1 MVEKGGSKMPKFKP
15 YRKNQFML
23 FPKTIDDYVSQNH
36 LSRTIDGIVE
46 QLDTKDIED
55 KYSSLGQNTY
65 HPKILIK
72 LLFYGYAVGERS
84 GRKISAKCETD
95 TAYIYLSQMYQP
107 DFRTINDFRKNNILE
122 LSKYFID
129 ILRMCKELGLIS
141 VGQMNID
148 GTKIKANAANRRTK
162 TKEGYQNWLK
172 RIDDKIKQILE
183 EAEAIDA
190 KEDELYQD
198 KRGDEL
204 PEAINTQEKLKAKI
218 KKVMEKFKN
227 EKEKINLTDADA
239 KFMKDGRY
247 RIDTSYNCQA
257 SLTEEQII
265 LSSEVIS
272 EPSDRK
278 ALELMVKTSEA
289 NLSQSVKEIA
299 ADAGYSSYDNYE
311 YLENNQKTGYIPDQ
325 NLRKDSKGKGPYHR
339 DRFSYDPEKDIFLC
353 PEGKILK
360 LSKIRRKDSPYRKF
374 QMKIYKAK
382 DCPSCPKRT
391 LCTRQKYRTINIEDR
406 KVLVDQMRNRL
417 QTKEGRKKYLQRLW
431 TTEPVFGHL
440 KYNLGYRHFFLR
452 SLEKVKGEFRL
463 MCIGWNLKKMHKL
476 MAYG

>member
-1 MVEKGGSKMPKFKP
+1 MSKFKP

-23 FPKTIDDYVSQNH
+23 FPKSIDDYVSQNH
-36 LSRTIDGIVE
+36 LSRTIDSIVE
-46 QLDTKDIED
+46 RLDTKNIED

-72 LLFYGYAVGERS
+72 LLFYGYAIGERS
-84 GRKISAKCETD
+84 GRKISSKCETD
-95 TAYIYLSQMYQP
+95 TAYIYLSQMYKP

-122 LSKYFID
+122 LSHYFID

-162 TKEGYQNWLK
+162 TKEGYQKWLK
-172 RIDDKIKQILE
+172 RIDDKIRKILE
-183 EAEAIDA
+183 EAEATDA

-204 PEAINTQEKLKAKI
+204 PEAINTQEKLKTKI

-257 SLTEEQII
+257 SLTKEQIM
-265 LSSEVIS
+265 LSSEVIT
-272 EPSDRK
+272 EASDRN
-278 ALELMVKTSEA
+278 ALELMVTTSEA
-289 NLSQSVKEIA
+289 NLAQPVKEIA
-299 ADAGYSSYDNYE
+299 CDAGYSSYDNYE
-311 YLENNQKTGYIPDQ
+311 YLEKNNKIGYIPDQ
-325 NLRKDSKGKGPYHR
+325 NLREDLKGKGPYHR
-339 DRFSYDPEKDIFLC
+339 DRFRYDLEKDIFLC
-353 PEGKILK
+353 PEGKKLK
-360 LSKIRRKDSPYRKF
+360 LHHIRRKDYGYRKF
-374 QMKIYKAK
+374 QTKIYKCK
-382 DCPSCPKRT
+382 DCPSCKKRL
-391 LCTRQKYRTINIEDR
+391 LCTRQKYRTISIEDR
-406 KVLVDQMRNRL
+406 KVLLDQMRNRL
-417 QTKEGRKKYLQRLW
+417 QTEIGRKKYLQRLW

-452 SLEKVKGEFRL
+452 SLKKVKGEFRL
-463 MCIGWNLKKMHKL
+463 MCIGWNLKKIHKI

>member
-1 MVEKGGSKMPKFKP
+1 MVSKGGSKMPKFKP

-23 FPKTIDDYVSQNH
+23 FPKSIDDYVPKNH
-36 LSRTIDGIVE
+36 LSRMISNIVE
-46 QLDTKDIED
+46 QLDTKEIED

-84 GRKISAKCETD
+84 GRNIASKCETD
-95 TAYIYLSQMYQP
+95 TAYIYLSQMYKP

-122 LSKYFID
+122 LSQYFID

-148 GTKIKANAANRRTK
+148 GTKIKANAANHRTK
-162 TKEGYQNWLK
+162 TKEGYQRWIK
-172 RIDDKIKQILE
+172 RIDQKIKQILE
-183 EAEAIDA
+183 EAEATDA

-204 PEAINTQEKLKAKI
+204 PEAINTQEKLKSKI

-247 RIDTSYNCQA
+247 RIDTRYNCQA
-257 SLTEEQII
+257 SLTKEQII
-265 LSSEVIS
+265 LSSEVITQA
-272 EPSDRK
+272 SDRK
-278 ALELMVKTSEA
+278 ALELMVKTSET
-289 NLSQSVKEIA
+289 NLVQPIKEVA

-311 YLENNQKTGYIPDQ
+311 YLEKNNKIGYIPDQ
-325 NLRKDSKGKGPYHR
+325 NLRKDLKGKGAYHR
-339 DRFSYDPEKDIFLC
+339 DRFSYDPEEDIFLC

-360 LSKIRRKDSPYRKF
+360 LSKIRRKDYAYRKF

-382 DCPSCPKRT
+382 DCPHCPNKS
-391 LCTRQKYRTINIEDR
+391 LCSRQKYRTINIEDR

-417 QTKEGRKKYLQRLW
+417 QTEKGRKKYLQRLW

-452 SLEKVKGEFRL
+452 SLKKVKGEFRL

>member
-1 MVEKGGSKMPKFKP
+1 MPKFKP
-15 YRKNQFML
+15 YRNNQFML
-23 FPKTIDDYVSQNH
+23 FPKSIDDYVSQNH
-36 LSRTIDGIVE
+36 LSRMIDSIVE
-46 QLDTKDIED
+46 QLDTRNIED

-72 LLFYGYAVGERS
+72 LLFYGYAIGERS
-84 GRKISAKCETD
+84 GRKISSKCETD
-95 TAYIYLSQMYQP
+95 TAYIYLSQMYKP

-122 LSKYFID
+122 LSRYFID

-162 TKEGYQNWLK
+162 TKEGYQKWLK
-172 RIDDKIKQILE
+172 RIDDKIRKILE
-183 EAEAIDA
+183 EAEATDA

-204 PEAINTQEKLKAKI
+204 PEELNTQEKLKAKI

-257 SLTEEQII
+257 SLTEEQIM
-265 LSSEVIS
+265 LSSEVIT
-272 EPSDRK
+272 EASDRQ
-278 ALELMVKTSEA
+278 ALTQMIETSEA
-289 NLSQSVKEIA
+289 NLAQPVKEVA

-311 YLENNQKTGYIPDQ
+311 YLERNNKIGYIPDQ
-325 NLRKDSKGKGPYHR
+325 NFRKDLKGKGPYHR
-339 DRFSYDPEKDIFLC
+339 DRFSYDPEKDTFLC
-353 PEGKILK
+353 PEGKIVK
-360 LSKIRRKDSPYRKF
+360 LYKIRRKDCPYRKF

-382 DCPSCPKRT
+382 DCPSCPKRK
-391 LCTRQKYRTINIEDR
+391 LCTRQKYRTISIEDR
-406 KVLVDQMRNRL
+406 KILLDQMRNRL
-417 QTKEGRKKYLQRLW
+417 QTEIGRKKYLQRLW

>member
-1 MVEKGGSKMPKFKP
+1 MVSKGGSKMPKFKP

-23 FPKTIDDYVSQNH
+23 FPKSIDDYVSQNH
-36 LSRTIDGIVE
+36 LSRTIDSIVE
-46 QLDTKDIED
+46 RLDTKDIED

-72 LLFYGYAVGERS
+72 LLFYGYAIGERS
-84 GRKISAKCETD
+84 GRKISSKCETD
-95 TAYIYLSQMYQP
+95 TAYIYLSQMYKP

-122 LSKYFID
+122 LSQYFID

-148 GTKIKANAANRRTK
+148 GTKIKANAANRRTQ
-162 TKEGYQNWLK
+162 TKEGYQRWIK
-172 RIDDKIKQILE
+172 RIDQKIKQILE
-183 EAEAIDA
+183 EAEATDA

-257 SLTEEQII
+257 SLTKEQIM
-265 LSSEVIS
+265 LSSEVIT
-272 EPSDRK
+272 EASDRN
-278 ALELMVKTSEA
+278 ALELMVTTSEA
-289 NLSQSVKEIA
+289 NLAQPVKEIA
-299 ADAGYSSYDNYE
+299 CDAGYSSYDNYA
-311 YLENNQKTGYIPDQ
+311 YLEKNDKVGYIPDQ
-325 NLRKDSKGKGPYHR
+325 YFRKDLKGKGPYHR
-339 DRFSYDPEKDIFLC
+339 DRFCYDPEKDIFLC
-353 PEGKILK
+353 PEGKKLK
-360 LSKIRRKDSPYRKF
+360 LHHIRRQDYPYRKF
-374 QMKIYKAK
+374 QTKIYKAK
-382 DCPSCPKRT
+382 DCPHCPKKS
-391 LCTRQKYRTINIEDR
+391 LCTRQKYRTINLEDR

-417 QTKEGRKKYLQRLW
+417 QTEIGRKKYLQRLW
-431 TTEPVFGHL
+431 STEPVFGHL

-452 SLEKVKGEFRL
+452 SLKKVKGEFRL

-476 MAYG
+476 MAFS